1 MSWENIGTKEVVR
14 RSSRYQREWERRNV
28 QCKSNET
35 LPMKNK
41 SKCPRKEGGIQGTNG
56 KDPSPRRQKN
66 HLRAQTT
73 RRTSSSQNTLL
84 LKPLSQEAYQIR
96 KGEDLLKGCLA

>member
-1 MSWENIGTKEVVR
+1 MSWENIATKEVVR

-41 SKCPRKEGGIQGTNG
+41 SKRPRKEGGIQ
-56 KDPSPRRQKN
+56 
-66 HLRAQTT
+66 
-73 RRTSSSQNTLL
+73 
-84 LKPLSQEAYQIR
+84 
-96 KGEDLLKGCLA
+96 